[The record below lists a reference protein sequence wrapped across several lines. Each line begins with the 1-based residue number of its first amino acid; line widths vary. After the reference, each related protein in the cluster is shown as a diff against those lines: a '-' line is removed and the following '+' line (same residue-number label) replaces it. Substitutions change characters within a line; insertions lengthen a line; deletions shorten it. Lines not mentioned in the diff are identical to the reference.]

1 MNYDNQND
9 RTVDI
14 TDTVL
19 PTSTRGPFCVN
30 DRVERLQGEKHN
42 RWGTITGRANDETQ
56 EAWLVID
63 NDGVVHQDLAKDL
76 APARRKITHHSQPGE
91 HR

>member
-1 MNYDNQND
+1 MNYYNQDD

-19 PTSTRGPFCVN
+19 PTSARGPLCVN
-30 DRVERLQGEKHN
+30 DRVERLLGEERD
-42 RWGTITGRANDETQ
+42 RWGTITGRATDETQ

-63 NDGVVHQDLAKDL
+63 NDGVIHQDLAMDL
-76 APARRKITHHSQPGE
+76 APARRKITNHSRPGE
-91 HR
+91 HG